1 MAGPTPMA
9 PMMSFMGF
17 IDCPGTELCLLD
29 SMGNRIANLVSSPET
44 FDALNIRA
52 RNGLPQTVTG
62 TVISS
67 PDAAV
72 PRVLVATVTGPAES
86 PPPTPPPTPPLPTA
100 PPMTTAIELPS
111 SIRVYLDCVARC
123 LGEKVPG
130 AAAVEIINS
139 VRANTL
145 LAAGQLQPVV
155 GAVAVADLPGWVIA
169 LAGCVAFSAGFGI
182 GEVLECFLAC
192 APGGRLSDIEI
203 FESRQNGGSG
213 GWSPVQPGDLQRRA
227 IAFSQAMAARGV
239 QISPAQVLQLMMRH
253 QLSQIAARTG
263 HNP

>member
-1 MAGPTPMA
+1 M
-9 PMMSFMGF
+9 
-17 IDCPGTELCLLD
+17 
-29 SMGNRIANLVSSPET
+29 
-44 FDALNIRA
+44 
-52 RNGLPQTVTG
+52 
-62 TVISS
+62 
-67 PDAAV
+67 
-72 PRVLVATVTGPAES
+72 
-86 PPPTPPPTPPLPTA
+86 
-100 PPMTTAIELPS
+100 
-111 SIRVYLDCVARC
+111 
-123 LGEKVPG
+123 
-130 AAAVEIINS
+130 EIINS
-139 VRANTL
+139 VCANTL

-155 GAVAVADLPGWVIA
+155 GAVAVADLPAWVIA

-213 GWSPVQPGDLQRRA
+213 GWSPAEPGDLHRRA

-239 QISPAQVLQLMMRH
+239 RISPAQVLQLMMRH